1 MIKVSAPGKLMLFGE
16 HAVVHGKP
24 CIVSAVDARMRVF
37 LKKRKDN
44 KIFLNSP
51 DLNLKNYFISIDD
64 LDKPTEKEVRFVL
77 TAIKNFF
84 EKYKVKRGLPPLPKF
99 WCGGLEI
106 KTKSEFSMEY
116 GLGSSSA
123 VTVATI
129 KALSEFFEIKMENKE
144 LFDLAYKTIL
154 DIQGVGSGFDLAA
167 AIYGGILY
175 FVTGGKLIEKIK
187 VKNIPLVIGY
197 SGEKADTPSLVKMV
211 NEKLKEN
218 PKKINKIFDEI
229 EEIVNS
235 ARIEIENKNWKEVGK
250 LMNLNQDLLRKLG
263 VSSEKLENLIKAAL
277 DSGAY
282 GAKLSGAGGG
292 DCMIAIVNKKNRK
305 NVEMAIEKVGGKI
318 IKLKVPGEGLKIE

>member
-1 MIKVSAPGKLMLFGE
+1 MIITSAPGKIILFGE

-37 LKKRKDN
+37 LKKRKGN

-84 EKYKVKRGLPPLPKF
+84 EKYKVKRGL
-99 WCGGLEI
+99 EI
-106 KTKSEFSMEY
+106 KTKSEFSMEF

-187 VKNIPLVIGY
+187 VGDIPLVIGY
-197 SGEKADTPSLVKMV
+197 TGIKADTATLVKMV
-211 NEKLKEN
+211 NRKLKEN
-218 PKKINKIFDEI
+218 PKKIKKIFDEI
-229 EEIVNS
+229 KKIVNL
-235 ARIEIENKNWKEVGK
+235 ARIEIENKNWRKVGE
-250 LMNLNQDLLRKLG
+250 LMNLNQDLLRKLE
-263 VSSEKLENLIKAAL
+263 VSSKKLENLIKAAL

-292 DCMIAIVNKKNRK
+292 DCMIAIADRENFKNIKEAIKKAGG
-305 NVEMAIEKVGGKI
+305 EIIEV
-318 IKLKVPGEGLKIE
+318 KVPAEGVKIE

>member
-84 EKYKVKRGLPPLPKF
+84 EKYKVKRGL
-99 WCGGLEI
+99 EI
-106 KTKSEFSMEY
+106 KTKSEFSMEF

-154 DIQGVGSGFDLAA
+154 DIQGVGSGFDVAT
-167 AIYGGILY
+167 AIYGGTLY

-187 VKNIPLVIGY
+187 VKDIPLVIGY

-211 NEKLKEN
+211 NEKLKES
-218 PKKINKIFDEI
+218 PEKIKKIFDEI
-229 EEIVNS
+229 EKIVNS
-235 ARIEIENKNWKEVGK
+235 ARIEIENKNWRKVGK
-250 LMNLNQDLLRKLG
+250 LMNLNQDLLRKLE
-263 VSSEKLENLIKAAL
+263 VSSKKLENLIKAAL

-292 DCMIAIVNKKNRK
+292 DCMIAITDLKNRENIK
-305 NVEMAIEKVGGKI
+305 KAIEKAGGKI
-318 IKLKVPGEGLKIE
+318 IKVKVSAEGVKIE